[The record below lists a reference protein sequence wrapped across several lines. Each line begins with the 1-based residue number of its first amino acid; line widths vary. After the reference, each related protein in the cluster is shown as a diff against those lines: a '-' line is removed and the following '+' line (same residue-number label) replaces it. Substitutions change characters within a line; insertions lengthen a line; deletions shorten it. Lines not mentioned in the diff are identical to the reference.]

1 MLRITKAIPAPA
13 RNGSV
18 IPAAAIPKARLPLRR
33 MDDKS
38 SSRPTRKRKKR
49 SPMLATDSSIG
60 MLHVGNTRCIYGV
73 YLPKA
78 DGPNKIPPFE
88 KNKDDDGKTVNK
100 NDGIIVNSVCFKCKF
115 YLRLSRR

>member
-1 MLRITKAIPAPA
+1 MLRITNATPTPP

-18 IPAAAIPKARLPLRR
+18 IPATAIPNARFPLRR

-60 MLHVGNTRCIYGV
+60 MLHVGKIRSIYV
-73 YLPKA
+73 VFRPKA
-78 DGPNKIPPFE
+78 DGPNKIPPL
-88 KNKDDDGKTVNK
+88 KDKQK
-100 NDGIIVNSVCFKCKF
+100 EMMANS
-115 YLRLSRR
+115 